1 MAREIFPFKSKVNME
16 GEFKVN
22 VYEIMGT
29 STPAGRTSE
38 EGEPA
43 GDTIK
48 NIILE
53 NWDKYEKISVYF
65 EGVVQMTRPFV
76 DEAFAKLLEAHT
88 LDEFNQKLHF
98 PDSNDR
104 IVKSLTDAIKL
115 RQKIIRT
122 QEERLGKD

>member
-1 MAREIFPFKSKVNME
+1 ME
-16 GEFKVN
+16 GEFKVD

-38 EGEPA
+38 DGEPA

-48 NIILE
+48 NLILD

-76 DEAFAKLLEAHT
+76 DEAFAKILEAHS

-98 PDSNDR
+98 PDANDR
-104 IVKSLTDAIKL
+104 VVKSLNDAIKL
-115 RQKIIRT
+115 RLKIIRT
-122 QEERLGKD
+122 QEERKSQG